1 MTDKFEMMETG
12 SVKKALAWLAAPA
25 IVSLTIQTLYGFVD
39 TVFVGRG
46 LGADSVLGLGA
57 LTIAFP
63 IAYLVVAASS
73 GVGVGG
79 SSYISRG
86 FGAKDEER
94 VKKGIGNMIILGLLV
109 SLIFTLVGFFLL
121 DPTLRLFGATDTI
134 LPFAKDYMYWILIGC
149 VFQVLTIT
157 LTAIVMAEGNATYIM
172 GMYLVSSLTNIV
184 LDYVF
189 IFIFDWG
196 IAGAAIATVIAQ
208 ILNFLILVFYMY
220 RVSSLK
226 FSLRWVVFDRHVS
239 SDIVKIGVSEFIREG
254 SLTLMFIIVNRNLV
268 IYGGDVSIAIFGL
281 INRIFGVVI
290 IPVIG
295 IVQGMI
301 PLTGYNYGAKN
312 FSRVREIF
320 KTAAIWAVVG
330 SLVLGVVSYIFTAEI
345 FALFTTDLPLIE
357 EAVIAYWLA
366 DLSIPIVA
374 FAIVGS
380 AFLQALGKA
389 KESFLLTIAR
399 QIFILPVLTVIPI
412 YMGLTGVWVSFP
424 VVDTMTGILT
434 LWFVFRQL
442 NVLKKEEEKYAAKKA
457 AVV

>member
-1 MTDKFEMMETG
+1 MTNKFEMMESG

-46 LGADSVLGLGA
+46 LGDDGVLGLGA

-63 IAYLVVAASS
+63 IMYLIVAAAS

-86 FGAKDEER
+86 FGAKDQER
-94 VKKGIGNMIILGLLV
+94 VKKGIGNMIILGILV
-109 SLIFTLVGFFLL
+109 SLIFTIAGFFLL
-121 DPTLRLFGATDTI
+121 EPSLRLFGATDTI

-157 LTAIVMAEGNATYIM
+157 LTAIVMAEGNSMYIM
-172 GMYLVSSLTNIV
+172 GMYAVSSVTNIV

-208 ILNFLILVFYMY
+208 MINFIFLIFYMY

-226 FSLRWVVFDRHVS
+226 FSARWLVFNPRVS
-239 SDIVKIGVSEFIREG
+239 WDIVKIGASEFVREG

-268 IYGGDVSIAIFGL
+268 LYGGDVSIAIFGL

-312 FSRVREIF
+312 YTRVREIF
-320 KTAAIWAVVG
+320 KTAAIWAVVS
-330 SLVLGVVSYIFTAEI
+330 SLILGVISYAFTAEI
-345 FALFTTDLPLIE
+345 FGIFTTDLPLIE
-357 EAVIAYWLA
+357 EAVVAYWLA

-374 FAIVGS
+374 FAIIGS

-399 QIFILPVLTVIPI
+399 QLFILPVLTVIPI
-412 YMGLTGVWVSFP
+412 FWGLTGVWISFP
-424 VVDTMTGILT
+424 IVDVMTGVLTILFI
-434 LWFVFRQL
+434 LRQL
-442 NVLKKEEEKYAAKKA
+442 KVLKKEEQKYAVKKA
-457 AVV
+457 AAV